1 MSFMPDLST
10 HFTPRSF
17 SDRIAFRLCQ
27 MLRWMADTY
36 FKKQYGHRALVIET
50 VASIPGMV
58 GAFFT
63 HMRCLRKR
71 IKYDENK
78 IQNLLNEAA
87 NERVHF
93 LVFLEIV
100 KPSWMD
106 KVAIY
111 LGQFFFGCGF
121 FVLYFCS
128 VKTAHRMIGYF
139 EEEAVKSYLTYLQA
153 IEQKEIDNVAAPDLA
168 QSYWKLPSDAK
179 LSDVIISIIKDEIK
193 HREYNHFL
201 ANRWPMTK
209 I

>member
-17 SDRIAFRLCQ
+17 SDRLAFRLCQ

-71 IKYDENK
+71 IKDDENK

-87 NERVHF
+87 NERIHF
-93 LVFLEIV
+93 LVSKVTWPICRPSNKRKSIMLRPQIWPKVIGNFQAMRNFL
-100 KPSWMD
+100 M
-106 KVAIY
+106 
-111 LGQFFFGCGF
+111 L
-121 FVLYFCS
+121 L
-128 VKTAHRMIGYF
+128 
-139 EEEAVKSYLTYLQA
+139 LL
-153 IEQKEIDNVAAPDLA
+153 
-168 QSYWKLPSDAK
+168 
-179 LSDVIISIIKDEIK
+179 
-193 HREYNHFL
+193 
-201 ANRWPMTK
+201 
-209 I
+209 